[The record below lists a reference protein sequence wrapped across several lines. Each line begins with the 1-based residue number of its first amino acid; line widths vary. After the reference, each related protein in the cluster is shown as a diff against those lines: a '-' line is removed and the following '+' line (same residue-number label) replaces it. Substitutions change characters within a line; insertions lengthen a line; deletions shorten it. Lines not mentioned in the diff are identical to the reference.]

1 MKSVLVLIPARGGS
15 KGIPY
20 KNIKPLNGKPL
31 INYTLDL
38 VKGIIPDED
47 VCVST
52 DDEKI
57 IQVVEEYGIKVP
69 FIRPDELASDT
80 ATSSDVILHAIKFY
94 QDKGKI
100 YDYTLLLQ
108 PTSPL
113 RTKALLLE
121 CLDKIGEEDF
131 EMIVSVKLTDANP
144 YYVLAEEDENGILR
158 KSKEAHFTRRQ
169 DCPNVWEYN
178 GAFYLINNKTLLE
191 KKDLALLEK
200 KKLVMDA
207 IHSLDIDT
215 PLDWVIAE
223 SIRLGAEH
231 LHFGAQEVDE
241 TPKFSSV
248 EQPPIITPT
257 YADEDAEAII
267 EALNSSRGR

>member
-1 MKSVLVLIPARGGS
+1 MKNVLVLIPARGGS

-20 KNIKPLNGKPL
+20 KNIKLLNDKPL
-31 INYTLDL
+31 IYYTLDL

-57 IQVVEEYGIKVP
+57 IKVVEEYGIKVP
-69 FIRPDELASDT
+69 FVRPEKLASDT
-80 ATSSDVILHAIKFY
+80 ASSLDVILHALKFY
-94 QDKGKI
+94 QEKGKE

-113 RTKALLLE
+113 RTKAQLQE
-121 CLDKIGEEDF
+121 CLDKIDKEDF

-144 YYVLAEEDENGILR
+144 YYMLAEEDKNGILR
-158 KSKEAHFTRRQ
+158 KSKEANFTRRQ
-169 DCPNVWEYN
+169 DCPDVWEYN
-178 GAFYLINNKTLLE
+178 GAFYLINNQVLLE

-207 IHSLDIDT
+207 IHSVDIDT
-215 PLDWVIAE
+215 SLDWIIAE
-223 SIRLGAEH
+223 SILKEN
-231 LHFGAQEVDE
+231 L
-241 TPKFSSV
+241 
-248 EQPPIITPT
+248 
-257 YADEDAEAII
+257 
-267 EALNSSRGR
+267 L

>member
-121 CLDKIGEEDF
+121 CLDKIGKEDF

-191 KKDLALLEK
+191 KKDLALKKK

-223 SIRLGAEH
+223 SILKEK
-231 LHFGAQEVDE
+231 LI
-241 TPKFSSV
+241 S
-248 EQPPIITPT
+248 
-257 YADEDAEAII
+257 
-267 EALNSSRGR
+267 